1 MSSRKRGGSP
11 DTSSSSRKRSRI
23 RKVSSSSSS
32 SSAKSDNESEEVIA
46 NIVNDK
52 AGSLSNWIAFDSQES
67 NPSQQLATTV
77 SQSESVEKAI
87 IGDIQKYVRS
97 GKILRM
103 QLKNF
108 MCHRN
113 LVVEFNKRANL
124 LVGNNGSGKSA
135 VLAALT
141 IGLGCSANLTNRSSS
156 VKRE

>member
-1 MSSRKRGGSP
+1 M
-11 DTSSSSRKRSRI
+11 
-23 RKVSSSSSS
+23 
-32 SSAKSDNESEEVIA
+32 
-46 NIVNDK
+46 
-52 AGSLSNWIAFDSQES
+52 
-67 NPSQQLATTV
+67 
-77 SQSESVEKAI
+77 EKAI